1 MSNRSR
7 LRRSAALAG
16 LSLSLAAC
24 AADRSVTGSTY
35 PRDYRERHPIV
46 LADTPRTLD
55 IFVAGPALDPRQRAD
70 VLAFAEDYRRTA
82 RGPLAIQVPAGVAG
96 TGPTLDAVRRALAE
110 QGLPSGAASVSTYRP
125 SDPTIA
131 SPIRLSFAAL
141 KAKVASTCGLWPQ
154 DLGVSDPG
162 FNMRNEPYWN
172 LGCATQA
179 NMAAQV
185 ADPVDLVRGRQ
196 EGLADATRRAKDVE
210 NIRQGKD
217 PSTQFRQ
224 DGRNRINQAVGN

>member
-1 MSNRSR
+1 
-7 LRRSAALAG
+7 
-16 LSLSLAAC
+16 
-24 AADRSVTGSTY
+24 
-35 PRDYRERHPIV
+35 
-46 LADTPRTLD
+46 
-55 IFVAGPALDPRQRAD
+55 
-70 VLAFAEDYRRTA
+70 
-82 RGPLAIQVPAGVAG
+82 
-96 TGPTLDAVRRALAE
+96 
-110 QGLPSGAASVSTYRP
+110 VSTYRP